1 VDEESENNNIII
13 KFEAPELYGWAYL
26 NLEFKFTDEYPMKPP
41 QVKFLEPIPYHPNVY
56 TNGNICI
63 DSLQHNWTPALK
75 INNVV
80 LTIFCLLT
88 DPNPSSPA
96 NPDAGKLMKK
106 LSEYKIKCIKSM
118 KGGDRIKEKNK
129 ELGIKNDE
137 NEPKN
142 EKVKKGKKVNAK
154 TKNETKAMDE
164 SKDKNGSNSNVFFNS
179 NNDEENNKLDLA
191 ALGMSDAE

>member
-1 VDEESENNNIII
+1 MGGMKLMARFVARINRERKFVEEDENKYEIISWDVDEESENNHIII

-41 QVKFLEPIPYHPNVY
+41 RVKFLEPIPYHPNVY

-88 DPNPSSPA
+88 DPNPSSP
-96 NPDAGKLMKK
+96 
-106 LSEYKIKCIKSM
+106 
-118 KGGDRIKEKNK
+118 
-129 ELGIKNDE
+129 
-137 NEPKN
+137 
-142 EKVKKGKKVNAK
+142 
-154 TKNETKAMDE
+154 
-164 SKDKNGSNSNVFFNS
+164 
-179 NNDEENNKLDLA
+179 
-191 ALGMSDAE
+191 